1 MSRHNEFKLNGEARR
16 VIEALLDG
24 MTKVEAYEHIE
35 GRPYKQGCLR
45 QKVSRNSRE
54 KPHFDAAL
62 HIAEA
67 TSHVNSLAAEMD
79 DPELRD
85 LAGFMRVVALRQ
97 LERFER

>member
-1 MSRHNEFKLNGEARR
+1 VSRHNEFKLNGEARR
-16 VIEALLDG
+16 VIEALLGG

-35 GRPYKQGCLR
+35 GQPYRQGCLR

-67 TSHVNSLAAEMD
+67 APHVRELAIEMD

-85 LAGFMRVVALRQ
+85 LYGFMRVIALRQ